1 MRGIAIRWLLTIL
14 CAAALGGCQDD
25 EAKLA
30 GHLDRGDAYLEDE
43 EYASA
48 IIEYKN
54 VLQINP
60 NRGDAHWG
68 LARAY
73 LRSKQTREGFWELR
87 ETARLDPSNLEAKLQ
102 FGQIAI
108 YAGELDESLAQAEEV
123 IAADPSRVTA
133 YLLKGRVLEALRR
146 PGEAQEAYEQALE
159 VDSESA
165 ATLLLLATE
174 FVSANPTGPLTI
186 AHGRQ
191 AALGDSLVRI
201 LKAHGCDAQAE
212 YYNNDVG
219 VQIRLLGESL
229 YARCLEHS
237 GKEATLPEQGYRGEY
252 LKTLAE
258 ELLQKKGDAWLDNAE
273 EALEQCQGYAR
284 EEILKTIKKDLED
297 FNVQFDRFYSQEAL
311 DKSGEVEKTLE
322 DLKQHKAI
330 YEKEGAVWFRSTS
343 FGDDKDRVVVKSD
356 SSYTYLMPDIAYHR
370 DKFHRGFQ
378 EIVDILGPDHH
389 GYIARLKGSQEA
401 LGYDPSHIRII
412 IAQLVTLYEGKKQLK
427 MSTRAGEFVTLRELL
442 ENVGKDA
449 ARYFFLLRNADTH
462 LDFDL
467 ELAKSHT
474 PNNPVFYIQY
484 AHARVSSIN
493 RMLLEKGVKVDLTD
507 PPVELLKTQ
516 EEVRVLR
523 HLRMFPKAVA
533 ASANQLE
540 PHILGEYLEKLAA
553 LFHQFYQKHRVIT
566 DDLGLTAARIL
577 LVNAIQIV
585 TRNGLSLLGVS
596 APESM

>member
-1 MRGIAIRWLLTIL
+1 MPPGTSFLKRKGLSVHLSSRQLEEKMVKVLYAATNNALKDTSVLKSETVFLEKPRNEAHGDYAASVAMRLAKVAHENPRKLGEAI
-14 CAAALGGCQDD
+14 
-25 EAKLA
+25 
-30 GHLDRGDAYLEDE
+30 LEDFKAHLKDHDLE
-43 EYASA
+43 TLVEDAKVEGPGFLNFKLSQKALSDILFEIRNEDETFGHTKSA
-48 IIEYKN
+48 KPRK
-54 VLQINP
+54 VL
-60 NRGDAHWG
+60 
-68 LARAY
+68 
-73 LRSKQTREGFWELR
+73 
-87 ETARLDPSNLEAKLQ
+87 
-102 FGQIAI
+102 
-108 YAGELDESLAQAEEV
+108 V
-123 IAADPSRVTA
+123 
-133 YLLKGRVLEALRR
+133 
-146 PGEAQEAYEQALE
+146 
-159 VDSESA
+159 
-165 ATLLLLATE
+165 E

-507 PPVELLKTQ
+507 PPVELLKSQ

-566 DDLGLTAARIL
+566 DDIGLTAARIL

-585 TRNGLSLLGVS
+585 VRNGLTLLGVS

>member
-1 MRGIAIRWLLTIL
+1 MPPGTSFLKRKGLSVHLSSRQLEEKMVKVLYAATNNALKDTSVLKSETVFLEKPRNEAHGDYAASVAMRLAKVAHENPRKLGEAI
-14 CAAALGGCQDD
+14 
-25 EAKLA
+25 
-30 GHLDRGDAYLEDE
+30 LEDFKAHLKDHDLE
-43 EYASA
+43 TLVEDAKVEGPGFLNFKLSQKALSDILFEIRNEDETFGHTKSA
-48 IIEYKN
+48 KPRK
-54 VLQINP
+54 VL
-60 NRGDAHWG
+60 
-68 LARAY
+68 
-73 LRSKQTREGFWELR
+73 
-87 ETARLDPSNLEAKLQ
+87 
-102 FGQIAI
+102 
-108 YAGELDESLAQAEEV
+108 V
-123 IAADPSRVTA
+123 
-133 YLLKGRVLEALRR
+133 
-146 PGEAQEAYEQALE
+146 
-159 VDSESA
+159 
-165 ATLLLLATE
+165 E

-507 PPVELLKTQ
+507 PPVELLKSQ